1 MLSSEF
7 AAAKINL
14 TLEVLGR
21 RPDGYHEIRSFV
33 AFAQDVGDR
42 VSLGSG
48 TYTATEIVGAFS
60 DGIAGANLVDT
71 AVAAVAAATPGI
83 LSGAGVGRLTLEKNL
98 PVASGIGGGSAD
110 AAAALRLLRSA
121 FPEIADLDF
130 ATIARQL
137 GADVPVCL
145 RSRASL
151 MTGIGEEIADIAL
164 PGGLF
169 AVLANPLVS
178 VPANKT
184 AQVFAALAAPA
195 LVSDT
200 DKDAAP
206 TFSSAGDVIAYASA
220 RGNALETPSRRLFPA
235 IDEVLVELARL
246 ADCRLAQLS
255 GAGPTC
261 FALFESEATAEAGE
275 RTLVSRNPD
284 WWIRSTRLV

>member
-21 RPDGYHEIRSFV
+21 RPDGYHEIRSLV

-42 VSLGSG
+42 LSLGSG
-48 TYTATEIVGAFS
+48 RYTATEMVGPYAE
-60 DGIAGANLVDT
+60 GIAGGNLVDK
-71 AVAAVAAATPGI
+71 AVAGIVAAAPGI
-83 LSGAGVGRLTLEKNL
+83 LTNPDLGRVTLEKNL

-121 FPEIADLDF
+121 FPQIAALDF
-130 ATIARQL
+130 AGLARRL

-151 MTGIGEEIADIAL
+151 MTGIGEEIADVTL
-164 PGGLF
+164 PGELF
-169 AVLANPLVS
+169 AVLVNPLIS

-195 LVSDT
+195 LAGDAV
-200 DKDAAP
+200 KDATP
-206 TFSSAGDVIAYASA
+206 TFFCTSDVIRYAQA
-220 RGNALETPSRRLFPA
+220 RGNALEAPARKLFPA
-235 IDEVLVELARL
+235 IDEVLGELARL
-246 ADCRLAQLS
+246 ADCRRAQLS

-261 FALFESEATAEAGE
+261 FALFETKDAAEAGE
-275 RTLVSRNPD
+275 RRLVNRNPD